1 MTRQSPSSA
10 SARVRRQ
17 PVTTRNRI
25 SVRNQEAGYVYRV
38 VNDLDNR
45 VEELVERGYE
55 IVPQDKVIRGGDK
68 RVDDASALG
77 SNSSISLG
85 RGDRGVVMRIRKDWN
100 DEDQAAKAVRAE
112 ELERTMK
119 SDGKQASDYGYTL
132 TQESSRG

>member
-10 SARVRRQ
+10 SARTRRQ
-17 PVTTRNRI
+17 PLTIRNRV
-25 SVRNQEAGYVYRV
+25 SVRNQDPDYVYRV
-38 VNDLDNR
+38 VNDIDNR
-45 VEELVERGYE
+45 VEDLVDRGYE

-77 SNSSISLG
+77 STSSISLG

-100 DEDQAAKAVRAE
+100 AEDQATKAIRAD

-119 SDGKQASDYGYTL
+119 SDGKQASDYGYSL
-132 TQESSRG
+132 TQETSR